1 MHLLQKVYYLF
12 VPYVDGDER
21 AVAKFFARLHE
32 RSSRITVRK
41 NLTTLMQQNIA
52 IMNLWSEYRYKGYAY
67 LRKSH
72 RKELYQNLQRIA
84 DDFDSFRAE
93 HKPKDDVVAR
103 VKKIE
108 PRAHIERERIEL
120 LEALTEYFS
129 PKRGVYVY
137 RASSSFGRLLRNP
150 INEQLVGD
158 CNQIV
163 TLYIYIYSRYFDV
176 GDLRIRVLPHHVALH
191 YAGVDIET
199 TNGTFTSYHGKHDQ
213 KLLPIEEIVSI
224 NLLDTTDSYLETHE
238 VNPEDF
244 LQASRFAYI
253 LSHDRDIVTRNLD
266 AAYGMVINV
275 LMKRHNYKRALAFA
289 KQSRNIELLAVVGH
303 NGFVFYN
310 EQHDFKQARRFA
322 KHSPK
327 RTELIHNSYHGE
339 GVFLYNSRRFLD
351 AARAFKKYGDQ
362 DAIQSCY
369 RALYSEE
376 QKKLPR
382 DMTTRGI
389 KQHKGTIGHM
399 ADYAKKSGDNK
410 LIEHARSLQKHL

>member
-289 KQSRNIELLAVVGH
+289 KQSRNIELLAITAL
-303 NGFVFYN
+303 FFIM
-310 EQHDFKQARRFA
+310 
-322 KHSPK
+322 SS
-327 RTELIHNSYHGE
+327 TIL
-339 GVFLYNSRRFLD
+339 SRRD
-351 AARAFKKYGDQ
+351 ALPSTR
-362 DAIQSCY
+362 QSV
-369 RALYSEE
+369 
-376 QKKLPR
+376 
-382 DMTTRGI
+382 
-389 KQHKGTIGHM
+389 
-399 ADYAKKSGDNK
+399 
-410 LIEHARSLQKHL
+410 RSLSITAITAKEYFYITVDDSLMLHVLSKNTATKMRYKVATERCIVKNRKNCLVT